1 MINVAIIGAGPAGSY
16 CAYKLTEQGISPTLF
31 DHSHPREKPCGGL
44 IPANA
49 QEFFPFLKNIPVE
62 HSERNSMQLISLSGR
77 KTIVRFKKGML
88 RGFSRLK
95 FDQHLLNMALNK
107 GSELIEEKV
116 TGLEQKYGWWK
127 VRTQRQTYS
136 VKTLVGADGVNSLV
150 RRNTIG
156 SLDKADKGLCFG
168 YITKGLEKEDITIK
182 PFVLPKNKGY
192 MWIIPRGDTT
202 SVGVGSLGIF
212 RPNELKN
219 LVNTFIS
226 THCPRAEKISEWAAL
241 IPNVRQV
248 KTFHRPIAG
257 RNIILIGDAAGHVSP
272 ITGSGIAYAMLDG
285 ELAAETIAEG
295 HPEMFN
301 EKWIKTYGQWL
312 FLETILRDWV
322 YKQPLFELYC
332 KFLKIQMAMA
342 FA

>member
-16 CAYKLTEQGISPTLF
+16 CAHKLTEQGISPTLF

-44 IPANA
+44 ITANA
-49 QEFFPFLKNIPVE
+49 QEFFPFIKNISVE

-77 KTIVRFKKGML
+77 KTIIRFKRGLL

-95 FDQHLLNMALNK
+95 FDQYLLNLALK
-107 GSELIEEKV
+107 GGAELIEEKV
-116 TGLEQKYGWWK
+116 IGLERKYGWWK
-127 VRTQRQTYS
+127 VKTRRQLYP

-156 SLDKADKGLCFG
+156 SLSKADKGLCFG
-168 YITKGLEKEDITIK
+168 YFTKGLEGEEITIK
-182 PFVLPKNKGY
+182 FLPRNKGY
-192 MWIIPRGDTT
+192 MWIIPRGETT

-212 RPNELKN
+212 SFNKLKN
-219 LVNTFIS
+219 LVDAFIS
-226 THCPRAEKISEWAAL
+226 EHCPQAEIISRWTAL
-241 IPNVRQV
+241 IPNVRQL
-248 KTFHRPIAG
+248 KTFFQPIAG

-272 ITGSGIAYAMLDG
+272 ISGSGIVYALLDG

-295 HPEMFN
+295 HPEMFH
-301 EKWIKTYGQWL
+301 EQWIKTCGPRL
-312 FLETILRDWV
+312 FLATMLRDWV
-322 YKQPLFELYC
+322 YKQPVLELYC
-332 KFLKIQMAMA
+332 KLLKIQSAIP